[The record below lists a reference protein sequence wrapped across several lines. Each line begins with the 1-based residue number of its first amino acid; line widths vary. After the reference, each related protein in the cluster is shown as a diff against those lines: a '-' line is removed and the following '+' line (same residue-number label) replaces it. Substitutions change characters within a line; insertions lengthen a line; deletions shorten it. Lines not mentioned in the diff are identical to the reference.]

1 MLIDFVSLNSR
12 LERNDRLSV
21 GWLWE
26 GYRESRRSSRDTYPE
41 SYITKYTSIRRK
53 RRREEAHLHPSLP
66 EAVHRAYIYIY
77 IYIYI

>member
-41 SYITKYTSIRRK
+41 SYISEYTLVYEDNI
-53 RRREEAHLHPSLP
+53 
-66 EAVHRAYIYIY
+66 
-77 IYIYI
+77 